1 MLILTKVKISMRSV
15 CVQAIKKTPKLPT
28 VVNVYFR
35 YFPYFFKQYDVTEGG
50 MLNISCNLR
59 HFKINRDYLDM

>member
-1 MLILTKVKISMRSV
+1 MYKQSKN
-15 CVQAIKKTPKLPT
+15 PKLQT

-35 YFPYFFKQYDVTEGG
+35 YFPYFFFKQYDVTEGG

-59 HFKINRDYLDM
+59 HFKINRDYPRVLE

>member
-1 MLILTKVKISMRSV
+1 MLILTKVLNTEVSV
-15 CVQAIKKTPKLPT
+15 CTSNQKLQT

-35 YFPYFFKQYDVTEGG
+35 YFPYFFFKQYDVTEGG

-59 HFKINRDYLDM
+59 HFKINRDYPRVLE